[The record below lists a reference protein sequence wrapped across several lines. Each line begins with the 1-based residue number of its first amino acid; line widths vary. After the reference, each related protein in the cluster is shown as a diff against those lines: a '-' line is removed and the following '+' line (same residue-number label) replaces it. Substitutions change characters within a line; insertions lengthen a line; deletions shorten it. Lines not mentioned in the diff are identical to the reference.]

1 MGISGAESSLGLAFL
16 GIMLSHISWHTRF
29 NSNTVHI
36 VLIHSSQRLGP
47 LNGSTKSVPGSFSA
61 TLLVFSFRV
70 TPLLHDLGFCLLSSA
85 HRSDCLLNW
94 LYALSLAVLDVYR
107 GCYLII

>member
-36 VLIHSSQRLGP
+36 VLIHSSQGP
-47 LNGSTKSVPGSFSA
+47 GPFNGSTKSVPGSFSA
-61 TLLVFSFRV
+61 TLSVFLFRV
-70 TPLLHDLGFCLLSSA
+70 TPLLHELGVCLLSSA
-85 HRSDCLLNW
+85 RRSDFLLDW
-94 LYALSLAVLDVYR
+94 FAR
-107 GCYLII
+107 CT